1 MGSLATN
8 PRATGL
14 KSSGPHRSTNSRG
27 RINSSSRK
35 VSSRFKN
42 TTATIDLNNNR
53 RGRINK
59 PEPSNRGRQTTR
71 GLLEAR
77 TTAWG
82 EVRTSKKRLKRPPS
96 RRRLQQVRAADIA
109 RVLINMNCQLVQ
121 LSWLEQHKIGS
132 EWYGRVVIAI
142 NVSVLLTLLK
152 TAQSMSSGVTS
163 VVRTT
168 TTRCYTW
175 DEQLFDYYPHM
186 KRDLSAAL

>member
-1 MGSLATN
+1 MENLATN
-8 PRATGL
+8 PRETGL

-27 RINSSSRK
+27 RINSFSRK

-53 RGRINK
+53 RGRTNK

-96 RRRLQQVRAADIA
+96 RRRPQQVRVADIA
-109 RVLINMNCQLVQ
+109 RVPIAMNYQLVQ
-121 LSWLEQHKIGS
+121 LSWQEQHKIGL
-132 EWYGRVVIAI
+132 EWYGRVAIAI
-142 NVSVLLTLLK
+142 NASALLISQK
-152 TAQSMSSGVTS
+152 IAQLMSSGVTS